1 MFQNP
6 DYMKENF
13 IIKIETMHIADRGET
28 ENVGFLMFCDFI
40 IETMHIADRGETENV
55 GFLMFCDF
63 I

>member
-40 IETMHIADRGETENV
+40 
-55 GFLMFCDF
+55 
-63 I
+63 